1 MTEYDG
7 SRFALQYRPTNPE
20 AVNQSVREGLMMPL
34 TAYEHRKRGDEED
47 ALAHE
52 RLSREVHRDERNA
65 NREDQSLALRRDEG
79 MRSDRRSGQREDLY
93 RTQEN
98 RRESQAMFERNHL
111 LDQEHAALVAQ
122 LHNARSP
129 EDAEEIAQRLE
140 YLGYHIRRPDAQP
153 APVLSPAPVA
163 PTAPALPMS
172 KGDAATSAALDVADQ
187 TYSKGLGV
195 KAGLGAKGLG
205 YHQALDQANAQ
216 GLLGVQQVG
225 KDRWEPIPK
234 AQSDRDSAA
243 NGSPQDAGLS
253 RQLDAA
259 DQKYSRGL
267 GVAPGGLGG
276 AAPAARRQS
285 LDVPLSGA
293 MLSPDDPYNRLVK

>member
-98 RRESQAMFERNHL
+98 RRESQAMFERQHM
-111 LDQEHAALVAQ
+111 QRTEHEALFRQLQNATTPWEAEAAAQ
-122 LHNARSP
+122 A
-129 EDAEEIAQRLE
+129 LE
-140 YLGYHIRRPDAQP
+140 REGYAVRRPDAEAAPPLAP
-153 APVLSPAPVA
+153 AA
-163 PTAPALPMS
+163 PTAHSAVPMS

-195 KAGLGAKGLG
+195 KAGLGAKGMP

-253 RQLDAA
+253 QQLDAA

-267 GVAPGGLGG
+267 GIAPGGLGG
-276 AAPAARRQS
+276 APPAAQRQS
-285 LDVPLSGA
+285 LDVPLSDA
-293 MLSPDDPYNRLVK
+293 MLSPDDPYNRLVR

>member
-98 RRESQAMFERNHL
+98 RRESQAMFERQHM
-111 LDQEHAALVAQ
+111 QRAEHEALFRQLQNATTPWEAEAAAQ
-122 LHNARSP
+122 A
-129 EDAEEIAQRLE
+129 LE
-140 YLGYHIRRPDAQP
+140 REGYAVRRPGAEVTPPLAQAAPP
-153 APVLSPAPVA
+153 AHSAV
-163 PTAPALPMS
+163 PMS

-253 RQLDAA
+253 QQLDAA

-276 AAPAARRQS
+276 TAPAARRQS